1 MRNTKV
7 KKRYA
12 KALFDLANE
21 QNIVEN
27 VFSDMQFI
35 NDVCIAVPE
44 FKTLMRSPIV
54 KADKKIKVIN
64 SILPSTTSELTR
76 RFITLITKKNRESF
90 VDLVAIEFI
99 ELYKEQQNIKTVYL
113 TTSVEISPS
122 LIELFKKEISE
133 ELNSKIDLIESVDS
147 KLIGG
152 FIIKSGDKV
161 FDSSLLGKI
170 EKLKSEFSQ
179 NEYKKGF

>member
-21 QNIVEN
+21 QNIVED
-27 VFSDMQFI
+27 VFSDMQFL
-35 NDVCIAVPE
+35 NGVCIAVPE
-44 FKTLMRSPIV
+44 FKILMRSPIV
-54 KADKKIKVIN
+54 KSDKKIKVIN
-64 SILPSTTSELTR
+64 SILPSSATELTK
-76 RFITLITKKNRESF
+76 RFVTIITKKNRESF
-90 VDLVAIEFI
+90 IDLVALEYI

-113 TTSVEISPS
+113 TTSVEINAD
-122 LIELFKKEISE
+122 LIEQIKEVISV
-133 ELNSKIDLIESVDS
+133 ELNSKVDLIRFIDS

-161 FDSSLLGKI
+161 FDSSLSGKI